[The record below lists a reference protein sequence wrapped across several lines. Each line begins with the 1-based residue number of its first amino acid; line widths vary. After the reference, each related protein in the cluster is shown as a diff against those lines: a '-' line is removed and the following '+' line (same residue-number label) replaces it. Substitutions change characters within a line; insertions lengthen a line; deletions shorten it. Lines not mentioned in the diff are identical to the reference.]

1 MGRARVRSWTEK
13 DARESAGGWLEYYRA
28 DKRRNRGE
36 LRNYLQW
43 IGKPQSDAETDGF
56 AALIK
61 SMIFSGLSDEER
73 DAFETDILLG
83 ALAGDE

>member
-1 MGRARVRSWTEK
+1 MGEAWGRSWTEK
-13 DARESAGGWLEYYRA
+13 DARESADGWLEYYRA

-43 IGKPQSDAETDGF
+43 ISKPQSDPETDAF
-56 AALIK
+56 AARIK
-61 SMIFSGLSDEER
+61 SIIFAGLSDEER
-73 DAFETDILLG
+73 DAFETDILMV